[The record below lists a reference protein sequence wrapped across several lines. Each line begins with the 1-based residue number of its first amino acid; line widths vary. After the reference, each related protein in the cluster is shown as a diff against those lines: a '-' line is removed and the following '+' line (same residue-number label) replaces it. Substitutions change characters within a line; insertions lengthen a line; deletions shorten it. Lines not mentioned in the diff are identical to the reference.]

1 MNSLFSGL
9 THFQALA
16 LFSLAVSLTFAF
28 LSKRG
33 ALERAKYFA
42 WAFLAFLLV
51 AIAKR
56 RLKLP
61 QSLWEILQIVS
72 VASMEQIALSEL
84 IVVID
89 SKTETVCDF
98 KQLEINYS

>member
-33 ALERAKYFA
+33 AVERAKYFA
-42 WAFLAFLLV
+42 WAFLAFLAV
-51 AIAKR
+51 AIGIGW
-56 RLKLP
+56 LMYP
-61 QSLWEILQIVS
+61 FSQ
-72 VASMEQIALSEL
+72 
-84 IVVID
+84 
-89 SKTETVCDF
+89 
-98 KQLEINYS
+98 